1 MCLAGS
7 LKWFY
12 QPPHKVTCVVSMG
25 LKEMN
30 RACLSDLRIPLKAF
44 TLFEILSKQSAH
56 GHFLQYFGK
65 SLGQSI
71 CKVELGADV
80 HGSKNHVLNEL
91 LEKIELSLDVF
102 GPGVV

>member
-1 MCLAGS
+1 MYPAGS

-44 TLFEILSKQSAH
+44 TLFEMLFK
-56 GHFLQYFGK
+56 
-65 SLGQSI
+65 
-71 CKVELGADV
+71 
-80 HGSKNHVLNEL
+80 
-91 LEKIELSLDVF
+91 
-102 GPGVV
+102 